1 MTGARGE
8 EHMVVEYLQA
18 MVIVLGISALIVF
31 VLGKLRISSV
41 VGFLVAGVLIG
52 PSAFDLVGD
61 THQIELLAEIGVVL
75 LMFTIG
81 LEFSLKNLFQLKS
94 VVLGGGAMQV
104 SLTTIFVLGIGYFFY
119 AQPLKGALFDG
130 FLVAL
135 SSTAIVF
142 KMLLDRAQ
150 MNSPHGRFSVG
161 VLIFQDLC
169 VVPFMLLIPVLAG
182 NSGGESIAL
191 TVVKAVLVIAL
202 ILFASRWFVPFIF
215 KQVVGMRSRELFVI
229 SIITLCLGTAL
240 LTSSMGLSLALGAF
254 LAGMIISESEYAA
267 QAVSDV
273 LPFKESFTGLFFISV
288 GMLLDLRVLVHNV
301 VGVSV
306 MVMVIVFIKL
316 AAITITGMVLGNSLK
331 TSLVTGFHLF
341 QIGEFSFI
349 LALEGRKYGLI
360 TDDLYQAFLS
370 ASIITMVMT
379 PFLVMGSSSIAE
391 WIARKTPLRF
401 LERGKGR
408 SAAERY
414 PENLK
419 DHVIVIGFGLNGGNL
434 AHVLRSMDIRY
445 VALELNSKTVRAAKK
460 RGEPIYY
467 GDGGSPEILHKMGI
481 NNAGVLVVAISDA
494 ASTRRIVQ
502 LARSSNPHLYIIAR
516 TKYVAEVEEL
526 KHLGANDVIPEEFET
541 SVEIFSKV
549 LHRLQVPVNDI
560 REHIEKIRR
569 DNYLALRAV
578 KLPRRY
584 LVEREDILKNIVI
597 ETYRIRRGS
606 IADEKNLR
614 DLDLRSRT
622 GATVIGIERGGEVH
636 RMPSPS
642 LRLNADDVLLFI
654 GSREDVDCAVDY
666 LESNDASPPET
677 SRQKGRV
684 NG

>member
-1 MTGARGE
+1 
-8 EHMVVEYLQA
+8 MVVEYLQA

-41 VGFLVAGVLIG
+41 VGFLLAGILIG
-52 PSAFDLVGD
+52 PSAFDLIGD
-61 THQIELLAEIGVVL
+61 AHEIELLAEIGVVL

-94 VVLGGGAMQV
+94 IVLGGGAMQV
-104 SLTTIFVLGIGYFFY
+104 TLTIAFVVCIGYFFY
-119 AQPLKGALFDG
+119 AQPFKGALFDG

-142 KMLLDRAQ
+142 KILLDHAQ

-161 VLIFQDLC
+161 ILIFQDLC

-182 NSGGESIAL
+182 NSGGGSIAL
-191 TVVKAVLVIAL
+191 TVAKAALVIAL

-215 KQVVGMRSRELFVI
+215 KQVVGMKSRELFVI

-288 GMLLDLRVLVHNV
+288 GMLLDLRVLASNV
-301 VGVSV
+301 VGVSM
-306 MVMVIVFIKL
+306 MVLVIVVVKM

-331 TSLVTGFHLF
+331 NSLMTGFHLF
-341 QIGEFSFI
+341 QVGEFSFI

-370 ASIITMVMT
+370 ASIITMIMT
-379 PFLVMGSSSIAE
+379 PFLIRGSSSIAE
-391 WIARKTPLRF
+391 WVAKKSPLRL
-401 LERGKGR
+401 LEKGR
-408 SAAERY
+408 GTTGPERY
-414 PENLK
+414 PESMK
-419 DHVIVIGFGLNGGNL
+419 DHVIIIGFGLNGGNL
-434 AHVLRSMDIRY
+434 ARVLRSMDIRY
-445 VALELNSKTVRAAKK
+445 VALELNSKTVRAGKK
-460 RGEPIYY
+460 KGEPIYY
-467 GDGGSPEILHKMGI
+467 GDGTSAEVLHKIGI
-481 NNAGVLVVAISDA
+481 RNASVLVVAISDA
-494 ASTRRIVQ
+494 SSTRRIVQ

-516 TKYVAEVEEL
+516 TKYVAEVEGL

-560 REHIEKIRR
+560 REHIDRIRQ

-597 ETYRIRRGS
+597 ETYRIRQGS
-606 IADEKNLR
+606 VADEKTLRELNLR
-614 DLDLRSRT
+614 STT
-622 GATVIGIERGGEVH
+622 GVTVIGIERSGEVH

-642 LRLNADDVLLFI
+642 LRLMADDVLLFI
-654 GSREDVDCAVDY
+654 GSREDIDCAIGY
-666 LESNDASPPET
+666 LESNDAPPPET
-677 SRQKGRV
+677 LTQKGRV

>member
-1 MTGARGE
+1 
-8 EHMVVEYLQA
+8 MVVEYLKA

-41 VGFLVAGVLIG
+41 VGFLLAGILIG
-52 PSAFDLVGD
+52 PYAFNLVSD
-61 THQIELLAEIGVVL
+61 PHEIELLAEIGVVL

-94 VVLGGGAMQV
+94 IVLGGGGVQV
-104 SLTTIFVLGIGYFFY
+104 ALTIAFVVCIGYFFY

-142 KMLLDRAQ
+142 KILLDRAQ

-161 VLIFQDLC
+161 ILIFQDLC

-182 NSGGESIAL
+182 NSAGGNIAL
-191 TVVKAVLVIAL
+191 TLTKAALVIAL
-202 ILFASRWFVPFIF
+202 ILFASRWLVPFIF
-215 KQVVGMRSRELFVI
+215 KQVVGMKSRELFVI

-288 GMLLDLRVLVHNV
+288 GMLLDLKVLAGNV

-306 MVMVIVFIKL
+306 MVMVIVMIKL
-316 AAITITGMVLGNSLK
+316 AAITITGTVLGNSLK
-331 TSLVTGFHLF
+331 NSLVSGFHLF

-349 LALEGRKYGLI
+349 LALEGRRYGLI

-370 ASIITMVMT
+370 ASIITMIMT
-379 PFLVMGSSSIAE
+379 PFLIRGSSSIAE
-391 WIARKTPLRF
+391 WIARKSPLRF
-401 LERGKGR
+401 LERGKGKG
-408 SAAERY
+408 AAERY
-414 PENLK
+414 PGSIK
-419 DHVIVIGFGLNGGNL
+419 DHVIIVGFGLNGGNL
-434 AHVLRSMDIRY
+434 ARVLRSMDVRY
-445 VALELNSKTVRAAKK
+445 VALELNSKTVRAGKK
-460 RGEPIYY
+460 KGEPIYY
-467 GDGGSPEILHKMGI
+467 GDGTSAEVLHKIGI
-481 NNAGVLVVAISDA
+481 RNASVLVVAISDA
-494 ASTRRIVQ
+494 PSTRRIVQ

-516 TKYVAEVEEL
+516 TKYVAEVEGL

-549 LHRLQVPVNDI
+549 LNRLQVPVNDI
-560 REHIEKIRR
+560 RDHVDRIRQ
-569 DNYLALRAV
+569 DNYLALRVV

-597 ETYRIRRGS
+597 ETYRIRQGS
-606 IADEKNLR
+606 VADEKTLKDLNLR
-614 DLDLRSRT
+614 SKT
-622 GATVIGIERGGEVH
+622 GVTVIGIERAGEVH

-642 LRLNADDVLLFI
+642 LRLMVDDVLLFI
-654 GSREDVDCAVDY
+654 GSREDIDCAVDY
-666 LESNDASPPET
+666 LDSNENEPPQCSIRED
-677 SRQKGRV
+677 V
-684 NG
+684 

>member
-1 MTGARGE
+1 VE
-8 EHMVVEYLQA
+8 KKEHMVVEYLQA

-41 VGFLVAGVLIG
+41 VGFLLAGILIG
-52 PSAFDLVGD
+52 PYTFNLVSD
-61 THQIELLAEIGVVL
+61 AHEIELLAEIGVVL

-81 LEFSLKNLFQLKS
+81 LEFSLNNLFQLKS
-94 VVLGGGAMQV
+94 IVLGGGAMQV
-104 SLTTIFVLGIGYFFY
+104 ALTIAFVVCIGYFLY

-142 KMLLDRAQ
+142 KILLDRAQ

-161 VLIFQDLC
+161 ILIFQDLC

-182 NSGGESIAL
+182 NSAGGNVAL
-191 TVVKAVLVIAL
+191 TLAKAALVIAL
-202 ILFASRWFVPFIF
+202 ILFASRWFVPFVF
-215 KQVVGMRSRELFVI
+215 KQVVGMKSRELFVI

-288 GMLLDLRVLVHNV
+288 GMLLDLKVLAGNV
-301 VGVSV
+301 VGVSM
-306 MVMVIVFIKL
+306 MVMVIVVIKL

-331 TSLVTGFHLF
+331 NSLVSGFHLF

-349 LALEGRKYGLI
+349 LALEGRRYSLI

-370 ASIITMVMT
+370 ASIITMIMT
-379 PFLVMGSSSIAE
+379 PFLIRGSSSIAE

-401 LERGKGR
+401 LGKGKG
-408 SAAERY
+408 AVEHY
-414 PENLK
+414 PGSIK
-419 DHVIVIGFGLNGGNL
+419 DHVIIIGFGLNGGNL
-434 AHVLRSMDIRY
+434 ARVLRSMDIKY
-445 VALELNSKTVRAAKK
+445 LTLELNSKTVRAGKK
-460 RGEPIYY
+460 KGEPIYY
-467 GDGGSPEILHKMGI
+467 GDGTSAEVLHKIGI
-481 NNAGVLVVAISDA
+481 RNASVLVVAISDA
-494 ASTRRIVQ
+494 PSTRRIVQ
-502 LARSSNPHLYIIAR
+502 LARSSNPRLYIIAR
-516 TKYVAEVEEL
+516 TKYVAEVEGL

-560 REHIEKIRR
+560 REHIDRIRQ
-569 DNYLALRAV
+569 DNYLALRVV

-597 ETYRIRRGS
+597 ETYRIRQGS
-606 IADEKNLR
+606 VADEKTLR
-614 DLDLRSRT
+614 DLNLRSKT
-622 GATVIGIERGGEVH
+622 GVTVIGIERAGEVH

-642 LRLNADDVLLFI
+642 LRLVADDVLLFI
-654 GSREDVDCAVDY
+654 GSREDIDCAVDY
-666 LESNDASPPET
+666 LDSSENEPPQCSIRED
-677 SRQKGRV
+677 V
-684 NG
+684 